1 MRLFSSITLLIVT
14 LPRKTSI
21 LPRPW
26 TACCQTSTD
35 SLSRQRDS
43 ASRACQMRR
52 GAAIESA
59 RRQLM
64 DLNYTGTLQVNLW
77 LIAVLLL
84 FAFAIVKWTQK

>member
-1 MRLFSSITLLIVT
+1 
-14 LPRKTSI
+14 
-21 LPRPW
+21 
-26 TACCQTSTD
+26 
-35 SLSRQRDS
+35 
-43 ASRACQMRR
+43 MRR